1 MASQTQPSVSARP
14 ESQPPA
20 STWSSRVRA
29 ALAGVLAASVALAVS
44 EFVAG
49 VVPGARSLVVSVG
62 DQVID
67 LVPSSV
73 KEFAVAVFGTADKIA
88 LLVGIGVLLA
98 IFAAA
103 VGIVAARRFV
113 LGAGGVVLFGLI
125 GLLAGVRQ
133 TYGAPAGAAVL
144 PALAGMVAGV
154 VALRFLVAPPPH
166 FQLTARYA
174 KSQERGVNRRGFLRT
189 AGIMAVVAA
198 GVGGVGRYVQTRASA
213 AMSRANTMLRPADK
227 PLPPI
232 PDGISVD
239 VPGMTPFI
247 TPNAEF
253 YRIDTALQ
261 VPSVP
266 IDGYRLR
273 VTGMVDR
280 PLELAFA
287 DLEGMQLIETDITL
301 TCVSNE
307 VGGGLVGNA
316 RWLGVRLADVL
327 EQAGVQP
334 GATQIVGRSVD
345 GYTCGFPVQTAF
357 DGRDAIIAIGMNGE
371 PLPLEHG
378 FPVRLVTPGLYGYV
392 SATKWLA
399 EIELTTFEAFDH
411 YWLRRGWAQRAPIKT
426 QSRIDVPRGFAQ
438 LQPGRVAVAGVA
450 WAQIRGIERVE
461 IQVDDEPW
469 VPARLAQELNDM
481 TWRQWLYEW
490 NATPGNHRLRV
501 RATDKTGQTQP
512 EERVPPIPD
521 GATGWHSIL
530 VRVLES

>member
-1 MASQTQPSVSARP
+1 MTSQIQPSVSARP

-20 STWSSRVRA
+20 STRSLRVQV
-29 ALAGVLAASVALAVS
+29 ALAGVLAASVALAVG

-49 VVPGARSLVVSVG
+49 AVPGARSLVISVG

-88 LLVGIGVLLA
+88 LLVGIGILLT

-103 VGIVAARRFV
+103 VGIAAARRFV
-113 LGAGGVVLFGLI
+113 LGVGGVVFFGLI
-125 GLLAGVRQ
+125 GLLAGLRQ

-144 PALAGMVAGV
+144 PALTGTVAGV
-154 VALRFLVAPPPH
+154 VALRLLVAPSR
-166 FQLTARYA
+166 FQLTGRNAR
-174 KSQERGVNRRGFLRT
+174 SQKRGADRRGFLRT
-189 AGIMAVVAA
+189 AGIMAVLAT
-198 GVGGVGRYVQTRASA
+198 GVGGVGRYLQERTSA
-213 AMSRANTMLRPADK
+213 AVSRANTMLRPADR
-227 PLPPI
+227 PRPPI
-232 PDGISVD
+232 PDAVSVD
-239 VPGMTPFI
+239 VKGMTPFI
-247 TPNAEF
+247 TPNADF

-266 IDGYRLR
+266 LDGYRLR

-280 PLELAFA
+280 PLELTFA
-287 DLEGMQLIETDITL
+287 DLEGMQLIETVITL

-411 YWLRRGWAQRAPIKT
+411 YWLRRGWAQQAPIKT
-426 QSRIDVPRGFAQ
+426 QSRIDVPQGFAQ

-450 WAQIRGIERVE
+450 WAQTRGIERVE

-469 VPARLAQELNDM
+469 VPARLAQELNDT
-481 TWRQWLYEW
+481 TWRQWVYEW
-490 NATPGNHRLRV
+490 EATPGNHRLRI

-521 GATGWHSIL
+521 GATGWHSVF
-530 VRVLES
+530 VRVLDS